1 MPQTGTPVWGIV
13 LRGMKIIQQLL
24 ENLILLRTAKW
35 GEIMYYEPAFANRYF
50 IRENIL
56 LLLLDV
62 KVRI

>member
-1 MPQTGTPVWGIV
+1 
-13 LRGMKIIQQLL
+13 MKIIQQLL